1 MYEDPP
7 DFEAFDL
14 LTAEQL
20 NILSQ
25 DIEALHE
32 GTGFGTGSGWAW
44 TSSVPTITGSTTDP
58 TLGDSTVTG
67 WYRRTGR
74 ELKYHIRVV
83 VGSGFSA
90 GSGAWRFSVPVALAA
105 HSGVYAVTASG
116 YVTDVSPAEV
126 ALISGVEVI
135 DSTQIEV
142 YAGKAGG
149 FGGLGAAFPFALA
162 SGDVIDFMLIGET
175 VGS

>member
-1 MYEDPP
+1 
-7 DFEAFDL
+7 
-14 LTAEQL
+14 
-20 NILSQ
+20 
-25 DIEALHE
+25 
-32 GTGFGTGSGWAW
+32 
-44 TSSVPTITGSTTDP
+44 
-58 TLGDSTVTG
+58 
-67 WYRRTGR
+67 
-74 ELKYHIRVV
+74 
-83 VGSGFSA
+83 
-90 GSGAWRFSVPVALAA
+90 VPVALAA

-135 DSTQIEV
+135 DSTHIEV

-162 SGDVIDFMLIGET
+162 SGDVIDLMLIGET